1 MKEGGSGSDR
11 VQRQALELLTLDL
24 RGSVTGQLLPVKL
37 TLGTKNVELVAL
49 LWARV
54 QLPDR

>member
-1 MKEGGSGSDR
+1 MKEKGSGSGR
-11 VQRQALELLTLDL
+11 VQRQALELLTLNL
-24 RGSVTGQLLPVKL
+24 RGSVTGQLLPIKL

-54 QLPDR
+54 Q